1 MANTLTIG
9 FGGIDQSSTIKL
21 KSFAVLFYIY
31 LRPFHDLFAIE
42 SYVVVNSFDQSL
54 THKVL
59 IKIER

>member
-31 LRPFHDLFAIE
+31 LRPFVIYLRLNHMSL
-42 SYVVVNSFDQSL
+42 SFPL
-54 THKVL
+54 TKV
-59 IKIER
+59 